1 MKRRYARKSAYS
13 TSVEGMSSKQLVELM
28 MDTGANGHF
37 VGTDLG
43 KLLRGRKY
51 SRFTVMGS
59 AGAVNTNG
67 TGQVVASLVDDSGE
81 EFEMRFEASE
91 LPGMKMNLLS
101 ASKLLQK
108 GAVMHLEEGNS
119 FVMLP
124 AGGSGTQRRRK
135 ISLIERN
142 GFYFLPIL
150 VDVPQPKVKARMSVA
165 CPVITRSKLRNNV
178 TSPPDIDDSMGNVKT
193 TLAGDGTDEGLGK
206 ETEVREESDSPMLPQ
221 VSVHRNLHGPGASF
235 KTEA

>member
-1 MKRRYARKSAYS
+1 
-13 TSVEGMSSKQLVELM
+13 

-124 AGGSGTQRRRK
+124 AGGSGTQRRRE
-135 ISLIERN
+135 IRLIERN
-142 GFYFLPIL
+142 GLYFLPIL
-150 VDVPQPKVKARMSVA
+150 VDVPQPKVKARMSAVGM
-165 CPVITRSKLRNNV
+165 CCIS
-178 TSPPDIDDSMGNVKT
+178 
-193 TLAGDGTDEGLGK
+193 
-206 ETEVREESDSPMLPQ
+206 
-221 VSVHRNLHGPGASF
+221 VSLILL
-235 KTEA
+235 

>member
-1 MKRRYARKSAYS
+1 M
-13 TSVEGMSSKQLVELM
+13 
-28 MDTGANGHF
+28 
-37 VGTDLG
+37 
-43 KLLRGRKY
+43 
-51 SRFTVMGS
+51 
-59 AGAVNTNG
+59 
-67 TGQVVASLVDDSGE
+67 VASLVDDSGE

-124 AGGSGTQRRRK
+124 AGDSGTQRRRK

-142 GFYFLPIL
+142 GLYFLPIL

-165 CPVITRSKLRNNV
+165 CPVITRSQLRNN
-178 TSPPDIDDSMGNVKT
+178 TTLPSDSDESMDNMDT
-193 TLAGDGTDEGLGK
+193 TLAGDWTEEGPGK
-206 ETEVREESDSPMLPQ
+206 ETEVRGESDSPIQPQ
-221 VSVHRNLHGPGASF
+221 MSVHRNLHGPGATLSLWH
-235 KTEA
+235 KRLGVSKLRIGLMGKHGSVLGLNIKGLSLIHI

>member
-1 MKRRYARKSAYS
+1 
-13 TSVEGMSSKQLVELM
+13 M

-37 VGTDLG
+37 VGTELG
-43 KLLRGRKY
+43 KLLRGQKY

-91 LPGMKMNLLS
+91 LPEMKMNLLS

-135 ISLIERN
+135 ISFIERN
-142 GFYFLPIL
+142 GLYFLPIL
-150 VDVPQPKVKARMSVA
+150 VDVP
-165 CPVITRSKLRNNV
+165 
-178 TSPPDIDDSMGNVKT
+178 
-193 TLAGDGTDEGLGK
+193 
-206 ETEVREESDSPMLPQ
+206 
-221 VSVHRNLHGPGASF
+221 
-235 KTEA
+235 